1 MNKDIEERI
10 KKITKN
16 ENKNIYP
23 NIPKNM
29 LIECSNACNLSCIFC
44 ANRKMT
50 RPKGKISSKFLNR
63 ILNEAFE
70 LGVREVGFYTTGEP
84 LMNLE
89 LEKYINIAKKVGYEY
104 IYITT
109 NGILA
114 NINRIKE
121 LVKQGLDSIKF
132 SINAI
137 NEKDYMLIHGKNMY
151 NVAMN
156 NLKEVWQ
163 WKIQNNINLKV
174 YVSYI
179 STKYTEYDI
188 KLIENNFKD
197 YCDKVLVTNVR
208 NQSGLVPEI
217 IQNLK
222 NKNESN
228 KIQGKRDLPCFY
240 PFNTICITLEGYIT
254 ACCTDFQNY
263 LAYADLNKM
272 TLKKAWYSKIITD
285 LRQQHISGNLKNNLC
300 NNCIFN
306 TIKIPKPLNE
316 NLATEFDEKLLLN
329 DQYMLMQLKKYSN
342 IKIDKKIID

>member
-10 KKITKN
+10 NKITN
-16 ENKNIYP
+16 NKDEKIYP
-23 NIPKNM
+23 SIPRNM
-29 LIECSNACNLSCIFC
+29 LIECSNICNLSCIFC

-50 RPKGKISSKFLNR
+50 RPKGKISLDFVKR

-70 LGVREVGFYTTGEP
+70 LGVKEVGYYTTGEP
-84 LMNLE
+84 LINEE
-89 LEKYINIAKKVGYEY
+89 LEKYIYIAKNKGYEY

-114 NINRIKE
+114 NIERIKK
-121 LVKQGLDSIKF
+121 LVKEGLNSIKF

-137 NEKDYMLIHGKNMY
+137 NEKDYILIHGKNMY
-151 NVAMN
+151 NLVMN
-156 NLKEVWQ
+156 NLKEVYKWRND
-163 WKIQNNINLKV
+163 NNINLKI

-188 KLIENNFKD
+188 ETIENNFKEF
-197 YCDKVLVTNVR
+197 CDKVLITNVR

-217 IQNLK
+217 VGNLE

-228 KIQGKRDLPCFY
+228 KIKGKRNLPCYY

-263 LAYADLNKM
+263 LAYANLNKM
-272 TLKKAWYSKIITD
+272 SLKEAWYSSIITD
-285 LRQQHISGNLKNNLC
+285 LRKQHISGKLKNNLC
-300 NNCIFN
+300 YNCIYN
-306 TIKIPKPLNE
+306 SLKVPEPLKDD
-316 NLATEFDEKLLLN
+316 LATKFNEQLLLDN
-329 DQYMLMQLKKYSN
+329 KYMKSQLKKYCQ
-342 IKIDKKIID
+342 KY

>member
-1 MNKDIEERI
+1 MSKNIEERI

-29 LIECSNACNLSCIFC
+29 LVECSNTCNLSCIFC

-50 RPKGKISSKFLNR
+50 RKRSKISSSFLNR

-70 LGVREVGFYTTGEP
+70 LGVREIGFYTTGEP
-84 LMNLE
+84 LMNSE
-89 LEKYINIAKKVGYEY
+89 LENYINIAKKIGYEY

-109 NGILA
+109 NGVLA
-114 NINRIKE
+114 NINKIKK
-121 LVKQGLDSIKF
+121 LVQKGLNSIKF

-137 NEKDYMLIHGKNMY
+137 NEKDYELIHGKNMY
-151 NVAMN
+151 NMVLK
-156 NLKEVWQ
+156 NLKEVWE
-163 WKIQNNINLKV
+163 WKQKNNINLKV

-188 KLIENNFKD
+188 KTIENNFKD
-197 YCDKVLVTNVR
+197 YSDKVLITNVR
-208 NQSGLVPEI
+208 NQSGLVPEVT
-217 IQNLK
+217 NKLK
-222 NKNESN
+222 NKKEDD
-228 KIQGKRDLPCFY
+228 KIQGKRELPCFY

-272 TLKKAWYSKIITD
+272 SLKEAWYSDTITG
-285 LRQQHISGNLKNNLC
+285 LRKQHISENLKNNLC
-300 NNCIFN
+300 RNCIFN
-306 TIKIPKPLNE
+306 SLELPEPLNKD
-316 NLATEFDEKLLLN
+316 LATKFDENILTN
-329 DQYMLMQLKKYSN
+329 DNYILTQLKRYKE
-342 IKIDKKIID
+342 

>member
-1 MNKDIEERI
+1 MSKNIEERI

-16 ENKNIYP
+16 ENKDIYP

-29 LIECSNACNLSCIFC
+29 LVECSNTCNLSCIFC

-50 RPKGKISSKFLNR
+50 RKRNKISSSFLNR

-70 LGVREVGFYTTGEP
+70 LGVREIGFYTTGEP

-89 LEKYINIAKKVGYEY
+89 LENYINIAKKIGYEY

-114 NINRIKE
+114 NINRIKK
-121 LVKQGLDSIKF
+121 LVQKGLNSIKF

-137 NEKDYMLIHGKNMY
+137 NEKDYELIHGKNMY
-151 NVAMN
+151 NMVLN
-156 NLKEVWQ
+156 NLKEVWE
-163 WKIQNNINLKV
+163 WKQKNNINLKV

-188 KLIENNFKD
+188 KTIENKFKD
-197 YCDKVLVTNVR
+197 YSDKVLITNVR
-208 NQSGLVPEI
+208 NQSGLVPEVTKR
-217 IQNLK
+217 LK
-222 NKNESN
+222 NKNEDD
-228 KIQGKRDLPCFY
+228 KIQGKRELPCFY

-263 LAYADLNKM
+263 LVYADLNKM
-272 TLKKAWYSKIITD
+272 SLKEAWYSDIITD
-285 LRQQHISGNLKNNLC
+285 LRKQHISGNLKNNLC
-300 NNCIFN
+300 SNCIFN
-306 TIKIPKPLNE
+306 SLELPKPLNKD
-316 NLATEFDEKLLLN
+316 LATTFDEN
-329 DQYMLMQLKKYSN
+329 MLTHDDYILTQLKRYKE
-342 IKIDKKIID
+342 

>member
-10 KKITKN
+10 NKITN
-16 ENKNIYP
+16 NKDEKIYP
-23 NIPKNM
+23 SIPRNM
-29 LIECSNACNLSCIFC
+29 LIECSNICNLSCIFC

-50 RPKGKISSKFLNR
+50 RPKGKISLDFVKR

-70 LGVREVGFYTTGEP
+70 LGVKEVGYYTTGEP
-84 LMNLE
+84 LINEE
-89 LEKYINIAKKVGYEY
+89 LEKYIHIAKNKGYEY

-114 NINRIKE
+114 NIERIKK
-121 LVKQGLDSIKF
+121 LVKEGLNSIKF

-137 NEKDYMLIHGKNMY
+137 NEKDYILIHGKNMY
-151 NVAMN
+151 NLVMN
-156 NLKEVWQ
+156 NLKEVYKWRND
-163 WKIQNNINLKV
+163 NNINLKI

-188 KLIENNFKD
+188 ETIENNFKEF
-197 YCDKVLVTNVR
+197 CDKVLITNVR

-217 IQNLK
+217 VGNLE

-228 KIQGKRDLPCFY
+228 KIKGKRNLPCYY

-263 LAYADLNKM
+263 LAYANLNKM
-272 TLKKAWYSKIITD
+272 SLKEAWYSSIITD
-285 LRQQHISGNLKNNLC
+285 LRKQHISGKLKNNLC
-300 NNCIFN
+300 YNCIYN
-306 TIKIPKPLNE
+306 SLKVPEPLKDD
-316 NLATEFDEKLLLN
+316 LATKFNEQLLLDN
-329 DQYMLMQLKKYSN
+329 KYMKSQLKKYCQ
-342 IKIDKKIID
+342 KY